1 MLVKIIKSLSGF
13 FYGHVKKIKN
23 PVCACK
29 NWLVRREKSEKSK
42 KKWAWKTDFER
53 KKVQKKVKNL
63 FSRPL
68 SFSRKKKQ
76 ADPDP
81 RYQISDFAEA
91 KTKIL
96 LLNFG
101 VLN

>member
-13 FYGHVKKIKN
+13 FYRHVKKVKN

-29 NWLVRREKSEKSK
+29 NWLVRREKSK

-53 KKVQKKVKNL
+53 KKMQKKVKNQ

-81 RYQISDFAEA
+81 RYMISDLAVA

-96 LLNFG
+96 
-101 VLN
+101 